1 MLLWLPSLPADVSVS
16 AILSS
21 VAAATVTAASFFSI
35 YKSHLL
41 RPHKENLITL
51 HQEQP
56 KRNPRGK
63 ILFVSQIGFSTAE
76 ALAKSLC
83 DLLESKGLVLEVV
96 DARTYDPED
105 LPKENLILLLHSTSH
120 NQPPLPFADNSKG
133 AKDFA
138 SWLLKNAES
147 FGIGAVVV
155 KTCDFTAFVVGK
167 RDGKN
172 LMAKAVNHIRD
183 LDHVQYGSDF
193 EEWWGSIVAT
203 VSGEV
208 ANGMCRES
216 EPELQDDAGCCDPKR
231 IYMLVENLYDGFR
244 SRTYRRRMLTISEA
258 NFMKNGTV
266 DLEDGGP
273 VTVKWPLPH
282 GGTSDSSLP
291 LSEKFCCSVGLSLFF
306 LGDRD
311 KDIERQLDFDGARN
325 IWCLKYDGHTW
336 IWSLCRTIL
345 FPHQLR
351 PIIIPYDGKLC
362 CIGDYWVDIYNLKS
376 EFWEKREVPGM
387 RLNPH
392 SYFLWETL
400 IVLYSFDDVNQWL
413 MSYDLNANIWS
424 PIECN
429 FPPFCDY
436 KAGRKLVRLGCSD
449 FLLIIDV
456 VSIWCIYD
464 LSKKKPVAVVHVND
478 LDEMG
483 MVSNVFCCHHT
494 SKESLIY
501 VFTSTDQMDIKRDID
516 RPNQYITIVPYARVK
531 LQTEG
536 NFSAKVESKGNLKVG
551 PHLKYYV
558 FAAVDQDIKGK
569 TTVA

>member
-1 MLLWLPSLPADVSVS
+1 MPLWLPSLPADVSVS

-35 YKSHLL
+35 YKSHL

-63 ILFVSQIGFSTAE
+63 ILFVSRIGFSTAE
-76 ALAKSLC
+76 TVAKRLC

-138 SWLLKNAES
+138 SWLVDNAES
-147 FGIGAVVV
+147 FEIGAVVV
-155 KTCDFTAFVVGK
+155 KTCSFTAFVVGK

-208 ANGMCRES
+208 ANGMCMES
-216 EPELQDDAGCCDPKR
+216 EPEDDAGCCDPKR
-231 IYMLVENLYDGFR
+231 IYILVENLYDGFR
-244 SRTYRRRMLTISEA
+244 STTYSRRMLTISEA
-258 NFMKNGTV
+258 NSMKNGTV

-273 VTVKWPLPH
+273 VTVEWPLPH
-282 GGTSDSSLP
+282 GGTSDYRLP
-291 LSEKFCCSVGLSLFF
+291 LSEEYCCSVGLSLFF
-306 LGDRD
+306 LLDMYEAIGR
-311 KDIERQLDFDGARN
+311 KRDFDDNAEN
-325 IWCLKYDGHTW
+325 MWCLKYDGHTW
-336 IWSLCRTIL
+336 IWSLCRTIF

-362 CIGDYWVDIYNLKS
+362 FIGDNLWVDIYNLKS
-376 EFWEKREVPGM
+376 EFWEKREVPASVH
-387 RLNPH
+387 LNPH

-400 IVLYSFDDVNQWL
+400 IVLYCVDDENQWL

-429 FPPFCDY
+429 FPPVRAC
-436 KAGRKLVRLGCSD
+436 KADRKLVRLGCSD
-449 FLLIIDV
+449 FLLIIDI
-456 VSIWCIYD
+456 VSIWLIYD
-464 LSKKKPVAVVHVND
+464 LSKKKLVAVVHVND
-478 LDEMG
+478 FDETW

-501 VFTSTDQMDIKRDID
+501 VLISTDAMDIRMDVELL
-516 RPNQYITIVPYARVK
+516 NQYITFVPYAKVK

-536 NFSAKVESKGNLKVG
+536 NFSAKVESKGNLNVG
-551 PHLKYYV
+551 PHMKYYAFV
-558 FAAVDQDIKGK
+558 AVDQDIKGK
-569 TTVA
+569 TTVT

>member
-1 MLLWLPSLPADVSVS
+1 MPLWLPSLPRDVSVS

-21 VAAATVTAASFFSI
+21 VAAAAAAATAASFLI
-35 YKSHLL
+35 YKSHL

-56 KRNPRGK
+56 KCNPRGK
-63 ILFVSQIGFSTAE
+63 ILFVSRIGFSTAE
-76 ALAKSLC
+76 AVAKRLC

-138 SWLLKNAES
+138 SWLVDNAES

-155 KTCDFTAFVVGK
+155 KACSFTAFVVGK

-183 LDHVQYGSDF
+183 LDHVQYDSDF
-193 EEWWGSIVAT
+193 EEWWGSVVAA

-208 ANGMCRES
+208 ANGMCSES
-216 EPELQDDAGCCDPKR
+216 EAELQDDAGCCDPKC
-231 IYMLVENLYDGFR
+231 IYMLVENVDDGDR
-244 SRTYRRRMLTISEA
+244 STPYRRRMLTISEA
-258 NFMKNGTV
+258 NFMKSGTV

-273 VTVKWPLPH
+273 VTVQWPLPN
-282 GGTSDSSLP
+282 GEATYSRLP
-291 LSEKFCCSVGLSLFF
+291 FKEFCSVGLSLFF
-306 LGDRD
+306 IGYLVEN
-311 KDIERQLDFDGARN
+311 IATERVFDYAEKM
-325 IWCLKYDGHTW
+325 WCLKYDGHTW
-336 IWSLCRTIL
+336 IWSLCRTIF
-345 FPHQLR
+345 FPDQLR

-362 CIGDYWVDIYNLKS
+362 FIGDDLWVDIYNLKS
-376 EFWEKREVPGM
+376 EFWEKREVPASVRM
-387 RLNPH
+387 DPH

-400 IVLYSFDDVNQWL
+400 IVLYSSDDVNQWL

-424 PIECN
+424 PFECN
-429 FPPFCDY
+429 FPPVRDY
-436 KAGRKLVRLGCSD
+436 RAYRKFVRLGCSD
-449 FLLIIDV
+449 FLLIIDF
-456 VSIWCIYD
+456 VSIWWIYD
-464 LSKKKPVAVVHVND
+464 LSKKKPAAVVHVND
-478 LDEMG
+478 LDEIG
-483 MVSNVFCCHHT
+483 MLSDVLCCHHT

-501 VFTSTDQMDIKRDID
+501 LFINTDYMDIKMDIEG
-516 RPNQYITIVPYARVK
+516 PNDYINFVPYVRVK
-531 LQTEG
+531 LQTDG

-551 PHLKYYV
+551 PHMKYYV
-558 FAAVDQDIKGK
+558 FAAEDQDIKGE

>member
-1 MLLWLPSLPADVSVS
+1 MPLWLPSLPADVSVS

-21 VAAATVTAASFFSI
+21 VAAATVTAASFFLI
-35 YKSHLL
+35 YKSHL

-63 ILFVSQIGFSTAE
+63 ILFVSRIGFSTAE
-76 ALAKSLC
+76 AVAKRLC

-120 NQPPLPFADNSKG
+120 NQPPLPFADNSNG
-133 AKDFA
+133 ARDFTR
-138 SWLLKNAES
+138 WLVDNAES

-155 KTCDFTAFVVGK
+155 KACSFTAFVVGK

-172 LMAKAVNHIRD
+172 LMAKAANHFRD
-183 LDHVQYGSDF
+183 LDHVKYDHHF
-193 EEWWGSIVAT
+193 EERWGSIVAT

-216 EPELQDDAGCCDPKR
+216 EPEDDAGCCDPKR

-306 LGDRD
+306 LGDWD
-311 KDIERQLDFDGARN
+311 EDIERELHFDGARN
-325 IWCLKYDGHTW
+325 IWCLKYDGK
-336 IWSLCRTIL
+336 C
-345 FPHQLR
+345 PA
-351 PIIIPYDGKLC
+351 C
-362 CIGDYWVDIYNLKS
+362 V
-376 EFWEKREVPGM
+376 
-387 RLNPH
+387 NPH

-436 KAGRKLVRLGCSD
+436 KAGRKLVHLGCSD
-449 FLLIIDV
+449 FLLIIDI

-501 VFTSTDQMDIKRDID
+501 VFTSTDQMDIKRDIE
-516 RPNQYITIVPYARVK
+516 RPNQYINIVPYARVK

-536 NFSAKVESKGNLKVG
+536 NFSAKVESKGNLKVS

>member
-1 MLLWLPSLPADVSVS
+1 MPLWLPSLPADVSVS

-21 VAAATVTAASFFSI
+21 VAATTVTAASFFSI
-35 YKSHLL
+35 YKTHI

-51 HQEQP
+51 HQEQL

-63 ILFVSQIGFSTAE
+63 ILFVSQIEFSTAE
-76 ALAKSLC
+76 AVAKRLC
-83 DLLESKGLVLEVV
+83 DLLELKGLVLEVV

-120 NQPPLPFADNSKG
+120 NQPPLPFVDNSKG

-138 SWLLKNAES
+138 SWLVNNAES

-155 KTCDFTAFVVGK
+155 KACSFTAFVVGK

-203 VSGEV
+203 VSGE
-208 ANGMCRES
+208 
-216 EPELQDDAGCCDPKR
+216 DDAGCCDPKR
-231 IYMLVENLYDGFR
+231 IYMLVENLYDECR
-244 SRTYRRRMLTISEA
+244 STTYSRRMLTISEA

-306 LGDRD
+306 LGDLD
-311 KDIERQLDFDGARN
+311 KDSERELDFDGARN

-336 IWSLCRTIL
+336 IWSLCRTIF
-345 FPHQLR
+345 FPHQLC

-362 CIGDYWVDIYNLKS
+362 CIGDNWVDIYNLKS
-376 EFWEKREVPGM
+376 EFWEKREVPAGV

-400 IVLYSFDDVNQWL
+400 IVLYSFDDDNNQWL

-449 FLLIIDV
+449 FLLIIDI
-456 VSIWCIYD
+456 VSIWYIFD

-501 VFTSTDQMDIKRDID
+501 VFTYQMDIKLDME
-516 RPNQYITIVPYARVK
+516 RPNEYINIVPYARVK
-531 LQTEG
+531 LQIED

-551 PHLKYYV
+551 PHMKYYV
-558 FAAVDQDIKGK
+558 FAAGDQDIKGK